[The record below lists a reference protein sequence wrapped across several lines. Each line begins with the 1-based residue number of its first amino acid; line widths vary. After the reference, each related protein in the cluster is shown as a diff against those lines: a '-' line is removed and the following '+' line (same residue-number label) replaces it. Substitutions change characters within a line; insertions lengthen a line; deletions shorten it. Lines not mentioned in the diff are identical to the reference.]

1 MYVNLAL
8 FLFLLKKFK
17 VPRYKLA
24 ALRSYH
30 YLAIFFSIQQTSLAP
45 KGGSG
50 MLISVSYTHLTL
62 PTILLV

>member
-50 MLISVSYTHLTL
+50 MLIYA
-62 PTILLV
+62 PG